1 MVGLSLRLSLDA
13 ISSLELLANRFG
25 MTSSESLSWVLVE
38 TGPPHIPK
46 RGKSARSQS
55 LTLLISKQA
64 HSELDR
70 VVSKNESTNSVVV
83 EAYLSRDYH

>member
-13 ISSLELLANRFG
+13 ISSLELLADRFG
-25 MTSSESLSWVLVE
+25 MNSGEALSWVLVE

-46 RGKSARSQS
+46 RGKSARTES
-55 LTLLISKQA
+55 LTLLISTQA
-64 HSELDR
+64 HGELER
-70 VVSKNESTNSVVV
+70 VVNKNESTSSVVV